1 MIKNHK
7 QLFVALLTLLCI
19 TIKASAQDNNH
30 LSDKVQVLMGTHG
43 GSNCTVGPQLPHGS
57 ICPQPQTIHGGHAG
71 YKENQPVRGFGQL
84 HVTGTG
90 WGRYG
95 QLLLSPQR
103 GFTAV
108 ENGHDSDK
116 DQEVLHP
123 YYYKARLTRYD
134 ILTEI
139 APAAHTAAYRITYN
153 TASRDK
159 GEATLLFDAA
169 HSLSQHIVP
178 EQHGQFF
185 GGTLEY
191 DAASKTL
198 GGYGEFQGGFGS
210 EKPYKVFFALSSPDF
225 DLAHALIHNA
235 GKTAVNTSNLASAI
249 AGDADL
255 SAQDKES
262 ALYAK
267 ILPLTDDG
275 KPKVIYIA
283 VSLKSTENARKF
295 LKEESQGGFDAI
307 RETALSIWDTALGKI
322 RIEAGQPE
330 QELFY
335 TTMYHSMLMPR
346 ERNNDNPRFDGE
358 NIDDHYCI
366 WDTWRTGYPLLTL
379 LDEPF
384 VSNTIRSFIR
394 RYQND
399 GKCTPTFTSSLEWDW
414 RQGGDDVENVIADAF
429 VKDVKG
435 FDREEAYK
443 WLKWSA
449 THNRSKEY
457 RQLGWQ
463 PEVDTAMSCS
473 NALEYAYNDY
483 CVYQVAR
490 IMKDKKFARQMLER
504 SHSWQK
510 LFNPDLKDEEADIYG
525 FIAPRRENGEWSLER
540 NGKPFSARHGYPSW
554 VEFFYEGSS
563 WTYSVYT
570 PHDFDALIALSGG
583 KEKMTE
589 HLQYGFDK
597 GLIALWNEPG
607 FLSPFAFHHC
617 GRPELTA
624 KYVNMLRQK
633 NYSVQRGYCDNEDSG
648 AMSSWY
654 IFTTLGFFPNAGQD
668 FYYLLPPA
676 NANATMTLSN
686 GNTLR
691 ITRQG
696 DGARI
701 REVRFRGRK
710 LKGYTIKHQ
719 QLTQGGELLYIME

>member
-1 MIKNHK
+1 MKFN
-7 QLFVALLTLLCI
+7 QLSITLLI
-19 TIKASAQDNNH
+19 IFFFTSQTESFADSRP
-30 LSDKVQVLMGTHG
+30 SDKVQVLMGTHG
-43 GSNCTVGPQLPHGS
+43 GSNCTVAPQLPHGS
-57 ICPQPQTIHGGHAG
+57 ICPSPQTSHGGHAG
-71 YKENQPVRGFGQL
+71 YKENQPIRGFGQL

-95 QLLLSPQR
+95 QMLLSPQR
-103 GFTAV
+103 GFTAI
-108 ENGHDSDK
+108 ENAHDSEKAD
-116 DQEVLHP
+116 EVLRP
-123 YYYKARLTRYD
+123 YYYRVRLTRYD

-139 APAAHTAAYRITYN
+139 APAVHTAAYRITYG
-153 TASRDK
+153 ADGK
-159 GEATLLFDAA
+159 GDATLLFDAA
-169 HSLSQHIVP
+169 HNLSQHIVP

-191 DAASKTL
+191 DAASGTL

-210 EKPYKVFFALSSPDF
+210 EKPYKIFFALSSPDF
-225 DLAHALIHNA
+225 DLAHASIHNA
-235 GKTAVNTSNLASAI
+235 GKKNANTSNLASAF

-255 SAQDKES
+255 SALYKES
-262 ALYAK
+262 ALYAR
-267 ILPLTDDG
+267 ILPLADDG

-295 LKEESQGGFDAI
+295 LKEESHASFDAI
-307 RETALSIWDTALGKI
+307 KENAQHIWDEALGKI
-322 RIEAGQPE
+322 QIEAGEKE

-346 ERNNDNPRFDGE
+346 DRSNDNPRFEGE

-384 VSNTIRSFIR
+384 VSKTIRSFIR
-394 RYQND
+394 RYEND

-435 FDREEAYK
+435 FDRKEAYK

-457 RQLGWQ
+457 QELGWQ

-483 CVYQVAR
+483 CVYQVAK
-490 IMKDKKFARQMLER
+490 IMKDKKFARQMLKR

-510 LFNPDLKDEEADIYG
+510 LFNTELKDEEADIYG
-525 FIAPRRENGEWSLER
+525 FIAPRRINGEWSLER

-570 PHDFDALIALSGG
+570 PHDFDALIKLSGG
-583 KEKMTE
+583 KEKMIE

-624 KYVNMLRQK
+624 KYVNMLREK
-633 NYSVQRGYCDNEDSG
+633 NYSVERGYCDNEDSG

-654 IFTTLGFFPNAGQD
+654 IFTSLGFFPNAGQD

-676 NANATMTLSN
+676 YAKSTMRLSN
-686 GNTLR
+686 GNTLT
-691 ITRQG
+691 IIRQG
-696 DGARI
+696 DGTNI
-701 REVRFRGRK
+701 KEIRFRGNK
-710 LKGYTIKHQ
+710 LKDFTIRHQ
-719 QLTQGGELLYIME
+719 QITQGGELLYVME

>member
-1 MIKNHK
+1 MKFN
-7 QLFVALLTLLCI
+7 QLSITLLI
-19 TIKASAQDNNH
+19 LFFFTSQTETFADSRP
-30 LSDKVQVLMGTHG
+30 SDKVQVLMGTHG

-57 ICPQPQTIHGGHAG
+57 ICPSPQTSHGGHAG
-71 YKENQPVRGFGQL
+71 YKENQPIRGFGQL

-95 QLLLSPQR
+95 QMLLSPQR
-103 GFTAV
+103 GFTAI
-108 ENGHDSDK
+108 ENAHDSEKAD
-116 DQEVLHP
+116 EVLRP
-123 YYYKARLTRYD
+123 YYYRVRLTRYD

-139 APAAHTAAYRITYN
+139 APAVHTAAYRITYG
-153 TASRDK
+153 ADGK
-159 GEATLLFDAA
+159 GDATLLFDAA
-169 HSLSQHIVP
+169 HNLSQHIVP

-191 DAASKTL
+191 DAASGTL

-210 EKPYKVFFALSSPDF
+210 EKPYKIFFALSSPDF
-225 DLAHALIHNA
+225 DLAHASIHNA
-235 GKTAVNTSNLASAI
+235 GKKNANTSNLASAF

-255 SAQDKES
+255 SALDKES
-262 ALYAK
+262 ALYAR
-267 ILPLTDDG
+267 ILPLADDG

-295 LKEESQGGFDAI
+295 LKEESHASFDAI
-307 RETALSIWDTALGKI
+307 KENAQHIWDEALGKI
-322 RIEAGQPE
+322 QIEAGEKE

-346 ERNNDNPRFDGE
+346 DRSNDNPRFEGE

-384 VSNTIRSFIR
+384 VSKTIRSFIR
-394 RYQND
+394 RYEND
-399 GKCTPTFTSSLEWDW
+399 GKCTPTFTSSQEWDW

-435 FDREEAYK
+435 FDRKEAYK

-457 RQLGWQ
+457 QELGWQ

-483 CVYQVAR
+483 CVYQVAK
-490 IMKDKKFARQMLER
+490 IMKDKKFARQMLKR

-510 LFNPDLKDEEADIYG
+510 LFNTELKDEEADIYG
-525 FIAPRRENGEWSLER
+525 FIAPRRINGEWSLER

-570 PHDFDALIALSGG
+570 PHDFDALIKLSGG
-583 KEKMTE
+583 KEKMIE

-624 KYVNMLRQK
+624 KYVNMLREK
-633 NYSVQRGYCDNEDSG
+633 NYSVERGYCDNEDSG

-654 IFTTLGFFPNAGQD
+654 IFTSLGFFPNAGQD

-676 NANATMTLSN
+676 YAKSTMRLSN
-686 GNTLR
+686 GNTLT
-691 ITRQG
+691 IIRQG
-696 DGARI
+696 DGTDI
-701 REVRFRGRK
+701 KEIRFRGNK
-710 LKGYTIKHQ
+710 LKDFTIRHQ
-719 QLTQGGELLYIME
+719 QITQGGELLYVME

>member
-1 MIKNHK
+1 MKFN
-7 QLFVALLTLLCI
+7 QLSIALLTLFFF
-19 TIKASAQDNNH
+19 TSQTETFADSR

-57 ICPQPQTIHGGHAG
+57 ICPSPQTSHGGHAG
-71 YKENQPVRGFGQL
+71 YKENQPIRGFGQL

-95 QLLLSPQR
+95 QMLLSPQR
-103 GFTAV
+103 GFTAI
-108 ENGHDSDK
+108 ENAHDSEKAD
-116 DQEVLHP
+116 EVLRP
-123 YYYKARLTRYD
+123 YYYRVRLTRYD

-139 APAAHTAAYRITYN
+139 APAVHTAAYRITYG
-153 TASRDK
+153 ADGK
-159 GEATLLFDAA
+159 GDATLLFDAA
-169 HSLSQHIVP
+169 HNLSQHIVP

-191 DAASKTL
+191 DAASGTL

-210 EKPYKVFFALSSPDF
+210 EKPYKIFFALSSPDF
-225 DLAHALIHNA
+225 DLAHASIHNA
-235 GKTAVNTSNLASAI
+235 GKKNANTSNLASAF

-255 SAQDKES
+255 SALDKES
-262 ALYAK
+262 ALYAR
-267 ILPLTDDG
+267 ILPLADDG

-295 LKEESQGGFDAI
+295 LKEESHASFDAI
-307 RETALSIWDTALGKI
+307 KENAQHIWDEALGKI
-322 RIEAGQPE
+322 QIEAGEKE

-346 ERNNDNPRFDGE
+346 DRSNDNPRFEGE

-384 VSNTIRSFIR
+384 VSKTIRSFIR
-394 RYQND
+394 RYEND

-435 FDREEAYK
+435 FDRKEAYK

-457 RQLGWQ
+457 QELGWQ

-483 CVYQVAR
+483 CVYQVAK
-490 IMKDKKFARQMLER
+490 IMKDKKFARQMLKR

-510 LFNPDLKDEEADIYG
+510 LFNTELKDEEADIYG
-525 FIAPRRENGEWSLER
+525 FIAPRRINGEWSLER

-570 PHDFDALIALSGG
+570 PHDFDALIKLSGG
-583 KEKMTE
+583 KEKMIE

-624 KYVNMLRQK
+624 KYVNMLREK
-633 NYSVQRGYCDNEDSG
+633 NYSVERGYCDNEDSG

-654 IFTTLGFFPNAGQD
+654 IFTSLGFFPNAGQD

-676 NANATMTLSN
+676 YAKSTMRLSN
-686 GNTLR
+686 GNTLT
-691 ITRQG
+691 IIRQG
-696 DGARI
+696 DGTNI
-701 REVRFRGRK
+701 KEIRFRGNK
-710 LKGYTIKHQ
+710 LKDFTIRHQ
-719 QLTQGGELLYIME
+719 QITQGGELLYVME